1 MVDVVAAAPEL
12 SHIRDVGALLRAGDS
27 ALAAVRELANGAAPG
42 SAGSLDDLDLAA
54 PVLVPSKIICAGL
67 NYRKHAAEGGEE
79 VPSRPILFAKFGNTI
94 IGCGQAIV
102 HPLITESLDYE
113 GELGVVIGRRISSV
127 EVADA
132 GAAIAG
138 YVVANDVS
146 ARDIQ
151 ESDPAG
157 QWLRGKSLD
166 TFAPL
171 GPLFVTADAVSDW
184 RELEIRT
191 WVNGELRQSELCGD
205 MVFGVEEL
213 VSFASQDLT
222 LEPGDLIL
230 TGTPSGVGYSFD
242 PPRWLRPGDTVEV
255 EISGLGRLRSP
266 VVEGSARRGSG

>member
-1 MVDVVAAAPEL
+1 
-12 SHIRDVGALLRAGDS
+12 
-27 ALAAVRELANGAAPG
+27 
-42 SAGSLDDLDLAA
+42 
-54 PVLVPSKIICAGL
+54 
-67 NYRKHAAEGGEE
+67 
-79 VPSRPILFAKFGNTI
+79 
-94 IGCGQAIV
+94 
-102 HPLITESLDYE
+102 
-113 GELGVVIGRRISSV
+113 
-127 EVADA
+127 
-132 GAAIAG
+132 
-138 YVVANDVS
+138 
-146 ARDIQ
+146 
-151 ESDPAG
+151 
-157 QWLRGKSLD
+157 
-166 TFAPL
+166 
-171 GPLFVTADAVSDW
+171 LFVTADAVSDW